1 MNKDFLTKKKKSI
14 FQIIKIQKKQNLGNK
29 LVITSDLND
38 NNQNNS
44 FNESLSVLDIEKKD
58 TTKNSLISISRE
70 VFKFIKHKRNTKG
83 SDVTNHILEVL
94 SKKGSNLNYKN
105 IQRRVYDAINVMCAI
120 GLISKEKVNI
130 NFLGSKECEDNCLS
144 TNNSSK
150 VRSNDSIYPDDQ
162 NESDKEIKD
171 IQNTINEQ
179 KNELIKLFTERYFYD
194 KIVNLNQN
202 DFKKSGCI
210 DKLEFP
216 FYLVTVDKKN
226 ELKVKQNDLNTK
238 VVIYS
243 KSDIKLYKPYDIIK
257 ILCENDFTKENLID
271 RIKNF
276 YREEKVFDD
285 FFKQKNLFVDNDV
298 DLLNCIKRFI
308 EQKIISFLVKLFFI
322 LESTNYI
329 NSYVNIKDKNTELF
343 ERIDDLYNKNKEM
356 KFKNRIITINKPD
369 KYNLNKSREFFN
381 SLITE
386 IQLNLDK
393 LDDNEKLA
401 FEIILY
407 NNKESE
413 EREIEEKYIDNWK
426 NFLDEI
432 NSNFFKEYEND
443 IQFKEIFDCNE
454 DIESFNLLLED
465 LIKFLNLKIKLK
477 KEFSIGVMK
486 TIVEKLLKNLEL
498 FKIINLSNLYKI
510 IYVISYVFYNENFIK
525 NIYNKIKFKIINKIK
540 MKYLN

>member
-29 LVITSDLND
+29 IVISSDLND

-150 VRSNDSIYPDDQ
+150 VRSNDSIYPEYYEQ

-216 FYLVTVDKKN
+216 FYIVTVDKKN

-257 ILCENDFTKENLID
+257 ILCENDFTKENLENLKKNEKSENKKLNEEIIQYIIENKLID
-271 RIKNF
+271 NYFHMNNKINENFNNLDYNNYYNFKSNYNYIKRNNF
-276 YREEKVFDD
+276 NKFFDQSIFSSESIYNNNELNNIENKGYRKGSD
-285 FFKQKNLFVDNDV
+285 
-298 DLLNCIKRFI
+298 DLLNNL
-308 EQKIISFLVKLFFI
+308 SFLGKSCDFIGNNEEANNFSPFFAQ
-322 LESTNYI
+322 
-329 NSYVNIKDKNTELF
+329 KH
-343 ERIDDLYNKNKEM
+343 
-356 KFKNRIITINKPD
+356 
-369 KYNLNKSREFFN
+369 
-381 SLITE
+381 
-386 IQLNLDK
+386 
-393 LDDNEKLA
+393 
-401 FEIILY
+401 
-407 NNKESE
+407 
-413 EREIEEKYIDNWK
+413 
-426 NFLDEI
+426 
-432 NSNFFKEYEND
+432 
-443 IQFKEIFDCNE
+443 
-454 DIESFNLLLED
+454 
-465 LIKFLNLKIKLK
+465 
-477 KEFSIGVMK
+477 
-486 TIVEKLLKNLEL
+486 
-498 FKIINLSNLYKI
+498 
-510 IYVISYVFYNENFIK
+510 
-525 NIYNKIKFKIINKIK
+525 
-540 MKYLN
+540 